1 MNTRSG
7 VRAIAVGE
15 SRLVLQSAVRAVRV
29 NRAVVHQGG
38 VVRRDRRSGWASFD
52 HFFQTWYGRIC
63 AQLHAYLG
71 DREEAEDVVQEA
83 FLRAWQRWSNVGGY
97 EDPVAWVRRVAW
109 NLGTSRLRR
118 IRVAALAQRRQ
129 GTPDPAPAADADH
142 LALVEALRR
151 LPEQQRRVIV
161 LHYIGDIP
169 VLEIAD
175 QLGIP
180 KGTVLSW
187 LHRGRERLAVQLG
200 AGNDDPHTGGAEAVT
215 S

>member
-1 MNTRSG
+1 M
-7 VRAIAVGE
+7 
-15 SRLVLQSAVRAVRV
+15 
-29 NRAVVHQGG
+29 
-38 VVRRDRRSGWASFD
+38 RRDRRSDWASFD
-52 HFFQTWYGRIC
+52 DFFQAWYGRLC

-83 FLRAWQRWSNVGGY
+83 FVRAWQRWSSVGGY
-97 EDPVAWVRRVAW
+97 DDPVAWVRRVAW

-118 IRVAALAQRRQ
+118 IRVAAMALRRQ
-129 GTPDPAPAADADH
+129 ETPGPVPEVDAEH

-161 LHYIGDIP
+161 LHHIGDIP
-169 VLEIAD
+169 VVEIAG

-180 KGTVLSW
+180 RGTVLSW
-187 LHRGRERLAVQLG
+187 LHRGRERLGLYLG
-200 AGNDDPHTGGAEAVT
+200 AGPDDPRTGGAEAVT